1 MEHTEILKSIAS
13 RTAFALAMVAA
24 GMCMPDAPSM
34 AQAPSGAFSA
44 YTADSKQPVDI
55 EAEQLEV
62 DDRKQVAVFRGNV
75 SATQGN
81 FNMRSKELVVTYSA
95 SKDAAQGKASD
106 KASAVTSPLGGAGT
120 DIRYIEAKGKVL
132 VTSKGEQTATSN
144 SALFDVAAQ
153 TVTLVGDVVVT
164 QGKNIIK
171 GDRLVI
177 DITTGKSTFLMSQGD
192 SPQRQRLKAV
202 FSPKSGDAAADKK
215 PEEGAGAVATQPA
228 PKSAREP

>member
-1 MEHTEILKSIAS
+1 MTTSNAL
-13 RTAFALAMVAA
+13 FALAMLASGLCLCGNTA
-24 GMCMPDAPSM
+24 R

-44 YTADSKQPVDI
+44 YTVDSTKPVSI
-55 EAEQLEV
+55 EAEELVVE
-62 DDRKQVAVFRGNV
+62 DNKQIAVFRGNV
-75 SATQGN
+75 SATQGD

-95 SKDAAQGKASD
+95 KKQSPQGKAPA
-106 KASAVTSPLGGAGT
+106 KASAAAAPLGEAGA

-153 TVTLVGDVVVT
+153 TVTLIGDVVVT

-202 FSPKSGDAAADKK
+202 FSPKSDAPAADKN
-215 PEEGAGAVATQPA
+215 PEAGAAQAA
-228 PKSAREP
+228 PKSAKQP